1 MPKRIPIPRLG
12 KLEVISFATGFS
24 LMAFELVAARVL
36 APSIGSSTYV
46 WTSVIGVIIAALSLG
61 FFIGGRLADM
71 RPKETDLVWLLC
83 LTALTVVMTQ
93 LMYKD
98 ILADMVQTFTDP
110 RIQAVVGSLLLFA
123 PTSFLVGMTSPYL
136 AKLNVK
142 SLKTT
147 GQSVASL
154 DALNALGGIT
164 GTFVT
169 GFFLFGY
176 LGSRETL
183 SIVVLVLLATSWLL
197 VPRYRMAQRIV
208 LSVISIFII
217 TTPPVL
223 TPNIVDIDTPS
234 AHYQVVTFMKDFY
247 EVNGL
252 ITGPSGVQSAVYKSG
267 SLEPVFWY
275 NQELARLT
283 LLQQPKRVLV
293 LGGGAFTLPQYLAQ
307 QLPDSTVDVVEIDPG
322 LKHISEQ
329 YFQYKNPKNVELIF
343 DDARSFVQTSKR
355 TYDVVVV
362 DVYGDTNIPFS
373 LITKEYGQ
381 AVAKRVKPDGIVVA
395 NVIAGLANK
404 PCKTVFGAVDAAYK
418 TGFRYG
424 LYSNQFGADEARAN
438 HILLYSRQRMTIP
451 GMKPI
456 PDLEGQLLTDNYA
469 PAERLYYACHQS
481 TRPHN

>member
-252 ITGPSGVQSAVYKSG
+252 ITGPSGVQSAV
-267 SLEPVFWY
+267 
-275 NQELARLT
+275 
-283 LLQQPKRVLV
+283 
-293 LGGGAFTLPQYLAQ
+293 
-307 QLPDSTVDVVEIDPG
+307 
-322 LKHISEQ
+322 
-329 YFQYKNPKNVELIF
+329 
-343 DDARSFVQTSKR
+343 
-355 TYDVVVV
+355 
-362 DVYGDTNIPFS
+362 
-373 LITKEYGQ
+373 
-381 AVAKRVKPDGIVVA
+381 
-395 NVIAGLANK
+395 
-404 PCKTVFGAVDAAYK
+404 
-418 TGFRYG
+418 
-424 LYSNQFGADEARAN
+424 
-438 HILLYSRQRMTIP
+438 
-451 GMKPI
+451 
-456 PDLEGQLLTDNYA
+456 
-469 PAERLYYACHQS
+469 
-481 TRPHN
+481 